1 MLAKAYK
8 PAHADNR
15 MRNEG
20 DVLSARADY
29 AERKSGNLRALLR
42 SRFEWMNHY
51 IAPDSVGVDVGCGC
65 GFSREFI
72 RCKRLLLTDLTEY
85 DFLDIGG
92 VDALRLPLIDSS
104 LDFVIETNV
113 VHHLPSPC
121 RFLDEAGRVL
131 RSGGFL
137 LMHEVQ
143 ASLLF
148 CAVLRA
154 MRHEGYSFD
163 VNVFDDDCIC
173 TDPDDPWAGNNAIPR
188 LLFDDRKAFERAQPG
203 WRVLRDEPCECLMF
217 LNSGGVTAKTA
228 YIPLPSSVLKGV
240 EMLDTML
247 AKLAPNVFAL
257 GRRIALQKI
266 PPHSAGHR
274 SGEMR
279 IDDR

>member
-1 MLAKAYK
+1 MLARAYK

-15 MRNEG
+15 MRGEG

-29 AERKSGNLRALLR
+29 AQRKSGNLRWLLR
-42 SRFEWMNHY
+42 SRFEWMNQY
-51 IAPDSVGVDVGCGC
+51 IGPDSVGVDVGCGA

-85 DFLDIGG
+85 EHLDIGG
-92 VDALRLPLIDSS
+92 VDALHLPFTDDSV
-104 LDFVIETNV
+104 DFVIESNA
-113 VHHLPSPC
+113 VHHLPYPS
-121 RFLDEAGRVL
+121 RFLSEARRVL

-163 VNVFDDDCIC
+163 VNVFDETCIC

-188 LLFDDRKAFERAQPG
+188 LLFDDHSAFLRFQPG
-203 WRVLRDEPCECLMF
+203 WRIVRDDPCECLMF

-228 YIPLPSSVLKGV
+228 YIPLPSLALKGV
-240 EMLDTML
+240 EMIDTML
-247 AKLAPNVFAL
+247 ATIAPNVFAL

-266 PPHSAGHR
+266 
-274 SGEMR
+274 
-279 IDDR
+279 

>member
-1 MLAKAYK
+1 MLARAYK

-15 MRNEG
+15 MRGEG

-29 AERKSGNLRALLR
+29 AQRKSANLRFLLA
-42 SRFEWMNHY
+42 SRFEWMNQY
-51 IAPDSVGVDVGCGC
+51 IGPDSVGVDVGCGC

-92 VDALRLPLIDSS
+92 VDALHLPFVDDS
-104 LDFVIETNV
+104 LDFVIESNV
-113 VHHLPSPC
+113 LHHLPSPI
-121 RFLDEAGRVL
+121 RFLDEARRVL

-163 VNVFDDDCIC
+163 VNVFDENCIC

-188 LLFDDRKAFERAQPG
+188 LLFDDRTAFERSQAG
-203 WRVLRDEPCECLMF
+203 WRILRDEPCECLMF

-228 YIPLPSSVLKGV
+228 YVPLPPFVLKGV
-240 EMLDTML
+240 QALDTML
-247 AKLAPNVFAL
+247 AKIAPNVFAL

-266 PPHSAGHR
+266 
-274 SGEMR
+274 
-279 IDDR
+279 